1 MTAPTFIDLTGRTPE
16 KIAAAMPKDGRRGV
30 KRAERVAKE
39 AGVVIK
45 DETGMDRATF
55 DEVYR
60 VLEETSERDGFTPHS
75 ADVYW
80 TMLTTLGEQARMYV
94 ARLDGRPV
102 AWVLVTV
109 NGISSVAYYGA
120 STTADRATR
129 AAEHRLVLPACD
141 LAAKGYK
148 GYDFMGAGSTRVPR
162 AIQRGHVQEA
172 FRPAPHGSRRRL
184 GRARTAPSFRGTSG
198 RQEGQAP
205 SA

>member
-1 MTAPTFIDLTGRTPE
+1 
-16 KIAAAMPKDGRRGV
+16 MPKDGRRGV

-102 AWVLVTV
+102 VPPLPWWVRRRCL
-109 NGISSVAYYGA
+109 A
-120 STTADRATR
+120 RF
-129 AAEHRLVLPACD
+129 AAAGW
-141 LAAKGYK
+141 A
-148 GYDFMGAGSTRVPR
+148 AGSQYSPLVCVQDAGQVRPF
-162 AIQRGHVQEA
+162 QRLSLA
-172 FRPAPHGSRRRL
+172 LDSL
-184 GRARTAPSFRGTSG
+184 
-198 RQEGQAP
+198 
-205 SA
+205 